1 LNENI
6 GLGEKAMK
14 LEEEKVYGAF
24 KQKFFHW
31 FLTYNDYEN
40 FSNVITE
47 LLLLLK
53 QELMMKQATF
63 FVFDPLNKVFYP
75 EATTKSEE
83 SHSPFCYPVLSDDI
97 AAMMDDEQQTIQIH
111 EEEKYTT
118 AQIFLRFSEESIG
131 MLQLVYDRRLFVSR
145 KLLKQIKQDF
155 LVLFQKFRMISQGL
169 SDEKRYEQL
178 HRFAAKIH
186 SSMKID
192 DVLKEIINT
201 LKQVYPSFTYHL
213 FLSHD
218 NYHCEYLPI
227 KTLVFDESGENM
239 AAMQAFLTGRIQLED
254 SVSLHRSILYAPIK
268 GAQGVYGVIE
278 IMAPY
283 IMEFPK
289 REINFISLLAN
300 TAGSA
305 LENAKLYEQSR
316 RLIAD
321 LQLINE
327 TMHQLNSNLRLQD
340 AIEFIVKQIKQ
351 SFGADEVGFF
361 WFEGR
366 KRKLLPGST
375 PFFQSR
381 SSKKYIEFVEK
392 KMKTEK
398 DIVFVGD
405 AKVHASFSESVYRS
419 LMAAPMAQNGEL
431 KGVSI
436 VLHREPYHFTFEM
449 FKLLQSLI
457 QHSTLAFTNS
467 MLREELETLVVTDYL
482 TKLYT
487 RRYLDEQ
494 IKKSMI
500 HDAFGT
506 FILVDIDN
514 FKQVN
519 DTYGHQIG
527 DDVLVQVANIIR
539 ANIRASDIG
548 ARWGGEELAVYL
560 PKVSLAEGI
569 SIARRLAEKV
579 REETHPP
586 VTISCGISYWKKNR
600 LEEAKELFKRA
611 DEALYMA
618 KRTGKNCIFVKD
630 YVHQYKV

>member
-1 LNENI
+1 
-6 GLGEKAMK
+6 MK

-31 FLTYNDYEN
+31 FLTYGDYEN
-40 FSNVITE
+40 FSNVIAE

-53 QELMMKQATF
+53 QELMMKQVTF
-63 FVFDPLNKVFYP
+63 FVFDPLNKVCYP
-75 EATTKSEE
+75 EAITKSED
-83 SHSPFCYPVLSDDI
+83 SHSLFCCPVLPGDI
-97 AAMMDDEQQTIQIH
+97 AAVVNDEQQTIQIH
-111 EEEKYTT
+111 EDKKYTV
-118 AQIFLRFSEESIG
+118 AQIFLRLSEESIG
-131 MLQLVYDRRLFVSR
+131 VLQLVYDRHLFVSR
-145 KLLKQIKQDF
+145 KLLKKIKQDF
-155 LVLFQKFRMISQGL
+155 FMLFQKFKMISQGL

-192 DVLKEIINT
+192 DVLEEIINT
-201 LKQVYPSFTYHL
+201 LKQVYPSFTYYL
-213 FLSHD
+213 LLSHD
-218 NYHCEYLPI
+218 NYHCKYLPI
-227 KTLVFDESGENM
+227 KTLGFGESGENT

-254 SVSLHRSILYAPIK
+254 SISLRRSILYAPIK

-327 TMHQLNSNLRLQD
+327 TMHQLNANLRLQD
-340 AIEFIVKQIKQ
+340 AIEFMVKQIKQ
-351 SFGADEVGFF
+351 SFDADEVGFF
-361 WFEGR
+361 WFEGK

-381 SSKKYIEFVEK
+381 QSKKYIEFVEK

-405 AKVHASFSESVYRS
+405 ANHKIHASLSVTVYRS
-419 LMAAPMAQNGEL
+419 LMAAPMVQNGEL

-449 FKLLQSLI
+449 FKLLQSLM
-457 QHSTLAFTNS
+457 QHSALAFTNAI
-467 MLREELETLVVTDYL
+467 LREELETLVVTDYL

-494 IKKSMI
+494 IKKSML

-506 FILVDIDN
+506 LILVDIDN

-560 PKVSLAEGI
+560 PKVSLASGI
-569 SIARRLAEKV
+569 SIAHRLAEKV

-586 VTISCGISYWKKNR
+586 VTISCGISYWKKNHV
-600 LEEAKELFKRA
+600 EEAKDLFKRA

-618 KRTGKNCIFVKD
+618 KKTGKNCVFVKD